1 MIAHITIGKIL
12 VLPTLALV
20 LAAGG
25 CSQPTTGVGPAKL
38 EHASEAPV
46 NYSPSAIARRLVA
59 ARTSINEEDV
69 EILSSEVR
77 QFRDSSLGCPVA
89 DHSYLQVITQGHQVL
104 VQADN
109 QIFDIRIT
117 GRNGRICDRPRQE
130 SRGN

>member
-1 MIAHITIGKIL
+1 

-25 CSQPTTGVGPAKL
+25 CSQPTTGVEPAKL
-38 EHASEAPV
+38 EHASKAPID
-46 NYSPSAIARRLVA
+46 YSSSAIARRLVA
-59 ARTSINEEDV
+59 ARTRINEEDV

-77 QFRDSSLGCPVA
+77 QFRDSSLDCPVA
-89 DHSYLQVITQGHQVL
+89 DRSYLQVITQGHQVL

-117 GRNGRICDRPRQE
+117 GRNGRICDRPQQDN
-130 SRGN
+130 RGN